1 MGLPLRVDQDRRSS
15 ARREVIRY
23 AYPPNA
29 LGYCGPDDHAALF
42 EYGTE
47 GVVDGGSR
55 ALARDFDGAWPY
67 LELIAH
73 AAGKD
78 PLDNEVVEA
87 YWIGNRLLDR
97 VDISA
102 FGHSMEER
110 FRGRAGMSWNA
121 VSDAAAAGAKPSH
134 SFHVFCVYPWVG
146 LMRTASTKEPLRVLD
161 QCRIRWGTVV
171 ELEGDVAVVESRPL
185 VFDGDRLSLGPSH
198 VERVVWAREGLGF
211 ARRLGPGDHV
221 AMHWGWVCERL
232 GPAAVRFLQKET
244 VAAIGL
250 TNGVLARPRTGIL
263 A

>member
-1 MGLPLRVDQDRRSS
+1 M
-15 ARREVIRY
+15 
-23 AYPPNA
+23 
-29 LGYCGPDDHAALF
+29 F

-47 GVVDGGSR
+47 GVVDGGLR

-73 AAGKD
+73 ATGKD
-78 PLDNEVVEA
+78 PLDNDVVEA

-110 FRGRAGMSWNA
+110 FRGRAGMSWDA
-121 VSDAAAAGAKPSH
+121 VSDAVAAGAKPSH

-161 QCRIRWGTVV
+161 QCRVRWGTVMKI
-171 ELEGDVAVVESRPL
+171 EGDVAAVESRPL
-185 VFDGDRLSLGPSH
+185 MFDGDRLSMGPAH

-211 ARRLGPGDHV
+211 AQRLNPGDQV
-221 AMHWGWVCERL
+221 AMHWDWVCERL
-232 GPAAVRFLQKET
+232 GPAAVRFLKKET
-244 VAAIGL
+244 IAALRL